1 MLKELPDNINV
12 NEYRP
17 IKEMPEP
24 TRTCECCGKTG
35 QSSSMINVIIVVGS
49 PGDPTLKP
57 FQCEYEEH
65 WACSPGCWSA
75 VAKACVDEHMSLLLK
90 MTRSTVGL

>member
-1 MLKELPDNINV
+1 MLKQLPSNV
-12 NEYRP
+12 NPNEYRP
-17 IKEMPEP
+17 IKEVPEP
-24 TRTCECCGKTG
+24 MRTCESCGK
-35 QSSSMINVIIVVGS
+35 QVISSSAINVIIVVGS
-49 PGDPTLKP
+49 PGHPTLKP

-90 MTRSTVGL
+90 MTRSTLGL